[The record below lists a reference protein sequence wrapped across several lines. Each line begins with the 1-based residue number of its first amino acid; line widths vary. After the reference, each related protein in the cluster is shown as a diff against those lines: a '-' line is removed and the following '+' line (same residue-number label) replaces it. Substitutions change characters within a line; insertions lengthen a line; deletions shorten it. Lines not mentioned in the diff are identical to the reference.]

1 MNDSI
6 SHITDFVFPT
16 KYLPPLFSNSSV
28 LEIID
33 TIYTSL
39 GSFEDLIKI
48 YFDYND
54 NTKKITSFNTK
65 RNLVYNSSK
74 GIEPINFTTTKMDE
88 NTRTFSVANPLI
100 LLTLHYYLLENHT
113 DILAEQEAET
123 DSYISNSKF
132 SYKENE
138 IYFDNNYNGEA
149 ILDAEYLD
157 PENLE
162 DDYPITTERILEQPS
177 YLNAA
182 KKSVIKANGGYFRL
196 QMDISNFFNNI
207 YTHSISWDLKN
218 AAKRTMFENL
228 DILTRTLNSNET
240 KGIIT
245 GPYTSNL
252 FSEIILS
259 KIDKVIVK
267 KCEEL
272 EISYVRYCD
281 DFSFYGDSEEDL
293 KKIQFEVEKELSKYR
308 LDINPNKT
316 KITEFPFYVSEF
328 SAKKVVKSLEK
339 MLENENINQEEELE
353 LMETIVNSL
362 ENGIKNRY
370 TDCNYILRYLISTF
384 DYKFKDEDHAEILLD
399 YLINMLF
406 KYDIISKNLS
416 ELIIKVVIDNNIDKE
431 KMVTK
436 LLKKK
441 KTVIK
446 TQKDITEIFISYII
460 IKMNV
465 VNNEIIDFFKENILK
480 NELVSIIALEFIH
493 KNNLVIKLKKE
504 IVQLIKKMD
513 KELNENYGG
522 DRFFQAYYSRY
533 WLFLFRNYTKYHLE
547 NINGF
552 KGILKK
558 YMIIDDPEYV
568 TGKLKIFKILKD
580 QDVNFIEDI

>member
-33 TIYTSL
+33 TIYTNL

-149 ILDAEYLD
+149 ILDVEYLD

-339 MLENENINQEEELE
+339 MLENETPEEREARLKKE
-353 LMETIVNSL
+353 KAQQREYEEQL
-362 ENGIKNRY
+362 
-370 TDCNYILRYLISTF
+370 
-384 DYKFKDEDHAEILLD
+384 KFKRLNTPTDHNNSKHVCNIYLYDKFSDE
-399 YLINMLF
+399 Y
-406 KYDIISKNLS
+406 
-416 ELIIKVVIDNNIDKE
+416 
-431 KMVTK
+431 
-436 LLKKK
+436 
-441 KTVIK
+441 
-446 TQKDITEIFISYII
+446 
-460 IKMNV
+460 
-465 VNNEIIDFFKENILK
+465 
-480 NELVSIIALEFIH
+480 
-493 KNNLVIKLKKE
+493 KLKKRIE
-504 IVQLIKKMD
+504 
-513 KELNENYGG
+513 
-522 DRFFQAYYSRY
+522 
-533 WLFLFRNYTKYHLE
+533 
-547 NINGF
+547 
-552 KGILKK
+552 ILKLIQQGINLSQPTWEV
-558 YMIIDDPEYV
+558 YYYRMVENNPDFPP
-568 TGKLKIFKILKD
+568 KD
-580 QDVNFIEDI
+580 KQ